1 MGALAGLVRLHS
13 DPGPDLGTGPDA
25 GSDESHSP
33 VVVGKISGQYGV
45 KGWVKVY
52 SYTRPAAQILEYA
65 RWMLAAQPDSGDWQ
79 SVTVASVRRQ
89 SKKLLA
95 KLAGIDDRSGAD
107 ELLGQWIAVRPS
119 QFPRLPRGEYYWSD
133 LTGLGVVNQDG
144 VELGVVA
151 HLVET
156 GANDV
161 LVVRDDPANVAA
173 DTTAAADGI
182 AAASERLL
190 PWLPEVIVEVDLEGG
205 RIRVEWNPDD

>member
-1 MGALAGLVRLHS
+1 MDALAGLVRLHS
-13 DPGPDLGTGPDA
+13 DSGLDLGVE
-25 GSDESHSP
+25 SDESNSP
-33 VVVGKISGQYGV
+33 VIVGKISGQYGV
-45 KGWVKVY
+45 KGWIKVY

-65 RWMLAAQPDSGDWQ
+65 RWMLAAQPDSADWQ

-107 ELLGQWIAVRPS
+107 ELLGKWIAVRPS
-119 QFPRLPRGEYYWSD
+119 QLPRLPRGEYYWSD

-173 DTTAAADGI
+173 DATAAADGI
-182 AAASERLL
+182 AAAGERLL

>member
-13 DPGPDLGTGPDA
+13 DPDV
-25 GSDESHSP
+25 GSDESNSP
-33 VVVGKISGQYGV
+33 VIVGKISGQYGV
-45 KGWVKVY
+45 KGWIKVY

-65 RWMLAAQPDSGDWQ
+65 RWMLATQPDSGDWQ

-144 VELGVVA
+144 VELGVIA

-182 AAASERLL
+182 AATGERLL

>member
-1 MGALAGLVRLHS
+1 MGALAGLVRLHP
-13 DPGPDLGTGPDA
+13 DPGLDLGTGPDA

-33 VVVGKISGQYGV
+33 VIVGKISGQYGV
-45 KGWVKVY
+45 KGWIKVY

-173 DTTAAADGI
+173 DTTAAAG
-182 AAASERLL
+182 ERLL

>member
-1 MGALAGLVRLHS
+1 MGALAGLVKPHR
-13 DPGPDLGTGPDA
+13 DA
-25 GSDESHSP
+25 DESNSP
-33 VVVGKISGQYGV
+33 VIVGKISGQYGV
-45 KGWVKVY
+45 KGWIKVY

-173 DTTAAADGI
+173 DTTAADGI
-182 AAASERLL
+182 AAAGERLL

-205 RIRVEWNPDD
+205 RIRVEWNPED

>member
-13 DPGPDLGTGPDA
+13 DPGPDPDA

-33 VVVGKISGQYGV
+33 VIVGKISGQYGV
-45 KGWVKVY
+45 KGWIKVY

-107 ELLGQWIAVRPS
+107 ELLGKWIAVRPS

-173 DTTAAADGI
+173 DTTAAG
-182 AAASERLL
+182 ERLL